1 VTDAL
6 APLTDP
12 LREAVVP
19 FTICFVCLALSVAI
33 GKWEKSHGRDP
44 RGNIIGASLAV
55 CGFIFLFVFIFTFIA
70 ASGGAA

>member
-1 VTDAL
+1 MTDAL

-19 FTICFVCLALSVAI
+19 FAISFVCLALSVAI
-33 GKWEKSHGRDP
+33 GRIEKSHGRDP
-44 RGNIIGASLAV
+44 RGNFIGASLAV
-55 CGFIFLFVFIFTFIA
+55 CGFIFFFVFIFTIA